1 LPMDALN
8 GVTYYPDLFSNIR
21 NSDDTYNTT
30 VIVSETLTLP
40 DITHTDTNGSPVVL
54 PAQTAMVCSGG
65 GASPSGIAYDR
76 VLLTGQTTSYRTG
89 DDAWSLANGVYDYT
103 PPVYPVSY
111 AALDFNA
118 VSPFTTLISNNAFGD
133 KNRYT
138 DVNGLQVY
146 GDNYVIDHLTGLGWL
161 NIEKTGMDW
170 NGFIDD
176 AYGLTTLTFSDWRV
190 PSINEFV
197 SIMNRDITVPT
208 NFAPFN
214 ISTGVFWISTTD
226 LQDTTKSFYWQVDVG
241 GGRNITRIKTDANRE
256 CYYVRNH
263 YT

>member
-1 LPMDALN
+1 MLGL
-8 GVTYYPDLFSNIR
+8 GLGC
-21 NSDDTYNTT
+21 
-30 VIVSETLTLP
+30 VSM
-40 DITHTDTNGSPVVL
+40 G
-54 PAQTAMVCSGG
+54 SGG
-65 GASPSGIAYDR
+65 GDSPSGIAYDR
-76 VLLTGQTTSYRTG
+76 PILTGQTTSYRTG

-103 PPVYPVSY
+103 PPVYPVSF

-138 DVNGLQVY
+138 DVDGLQVY

-197 SIMNRDITVPT
+197 SIMNRDITVPI

-241 GGRNITRIKTDANRE
+241 GGRNITRIKTDVNRE